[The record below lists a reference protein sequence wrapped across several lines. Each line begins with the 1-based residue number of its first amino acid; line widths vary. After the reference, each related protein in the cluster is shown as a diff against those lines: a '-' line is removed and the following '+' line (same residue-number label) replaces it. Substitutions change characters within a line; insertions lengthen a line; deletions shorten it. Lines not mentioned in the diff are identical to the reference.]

1 MDVDIWLLGQNSC
14 IIKHIILQSSPG
26 NTEEVILY
34 AQNLTGII
42 ETTEDLLF
50 NRMGDYMSVR
60 LTNSLSEMLKI
71 YT

>member
-1 MDVDIWLLGQNSC
+1 MNVDIWLLGTNSC
-14 IIKHIILQSSPG
+14 IIKHIILQASPG

-34 AQNLTGII
+34 AQNLTCII

-60 LTNSLSEMLKI
+60 W
-71 YT
+71 